1 MWDTAVVSDKMRKN
15 FENIHAHYDL
25 SDDFFALFQDHS
37 RIYSCAYFEP
47 DDLGL
52 EEAQY
57 AKVDLHLDRLDLK
70 PGMTVL
76 DIGCGWGST
85 LKRADCGSTS
95 GRRR

>member
-1 MWDTAVVSDKMRKN
+1 VSDAPVISEKMRKN

-25 SDDFFALFQDHS
+25 SDDFFGLFQDPS

-47 DDLGL
+47 TDLTL
-52 EEAQY
+52 EDAQY

-85 LKRADCGSTS
+85 LNARSKDMTSTS
-95 GRRR
+95 SA